1 MSPTS
6 SADPDELLDD
16 TAEQPAARGP
26 RRRTVGEGPA
36 AGHEVLNN
44 PGSARISRVA
54 GLSRRNA
61 RTKHRRFLV
70 EGPQG
75 VREAVRHAPDRVL
88 DVYLTEAAVE
98 RHAEIWQEA
107 VAAQLYVHVSSE
119 QVMDAMS
126 TDAQGILAVVATEEA
141 AGSEALAAALDGARL
156 VAVLTQAQDP
166 GNAGAIIRAADAAG
180 ADAVVLVRGS
190 VDPTAPKVVRSTAG
204 SLFHLPVVTGVALD
218 DVVSALHEAGLAV
231 LAADG
236 RGDFDL
242 FEAESLLEAPSAWLL
257 GNEAR
262 GLPAEALSRADAV
275 VSIPVY
281 GKAESLNV
289 AAAAAVCL
297 YASARA
303 QA

>member
-1 MSPTS
+1 MTRVSDV
-6 SADPDELLDD
+6 DPDELLDD
-16 TAEQPAARGP
+16 SAERPQARGP
-26 RRRTVGEGPA
+26 RRRTVSEGPA
-36 AGHEVLNN
+36 AGYEVLTNL
-44 PGSARISRVA
+44 GSARVSRVA
-54 GLSRRNA
+54 GLSRRNV
-61 RTKHRRFLV
+61 RNKHRRFRV

-75 VREAVRHAPDRVL
+75 AGEAVRHASDRVL
-88 DVYLTEAAVE
+88 DVYLTESAVE
-98 RHAEIWQEA
+98 RHADIWEET
-107 VAAQLYVHVSSE
+107 VAAELYVHVTSE

-126 TDAQGILAVVATEEA
+126 ADAQGVLAVVATEEA
-141 AGSEALAAALDGARL
+141 TGSEALAAALEGARI

-166 GNAGAIIRAADAAG
+166 GNAGTIIRAADAAG
-180 ADAVVLVRGS
+180 ADAVVLVRVR

-218 DVVSALHEAGLAV
+218 DAVAALHEAGLTV

-242 FEAESLLEAPSAWLL
+242 FDAESLLEAPSAWLL
-257 GNEAR
+257 GNEAH
-262 GLPAEALSRADAV
+262 GLPSETLSRADAV
-275 VSIPVY
+275 VSIPIY

>member
-1 MSPTS
+1 MTRVSDV
-6 SADPDELLDD
+6 DPDELLDD
-16 TAEQPAARGP
+16 SAERPQARGP
-26 RRRTVGEGPA
+26 WRRTVSEGPA
-36 AGHEVLNN
+36 AGYEVLTNL
-44 PGSARISRVA
+44 GSARVSRVA
-54 GLSRRNA
+54 GLSRRNV
-61 RTKHRRFLV
+61 RNKHRRFLV

-75 VREAVRHAPDRVL
+75 VREAVRHASDRVL
-88 DVYLTEAAVE
+88 DVYLTESAVE
-98 RHAEIWQEA
+98 RHADIWEET
-107 VAAQLYVHVSSE
+107 VAAELYVHVTSE
-119 QVMDAMS
+119 QIMDAMS
-126 TDAQGILAVVATEEA
+126 ADAQGVLAVVATEEA
-141 AGSEALAAALDGARL
+141 TGSEALAAALEGARI

-166 GNAGAIIRAADAAG
+166 GNAGTIIRAADAAG

-218 DVVSALHEAGLAV
+218 DAVAALHEAGLTV

-242 FEAESLLEAPSAWLL
+242 FDAESLLEAPSAWLL
-257 GNEAR
+257 GNEAH
-262 GLPAEALSRADAV
+262 GLPSEALSRADAV
-275 VSIPVY
+275 VSIPIY

>member
-1 MSPTS
+1 MSHIVSP
-6 SADPDELLDD
+6 DPDELLDD
-16 TAEQPAARGP
+16 PAGRPAARGP
-26 RRRTVGEGPA
+26 RRRTVSEGPA
-36 AGHEVLNN
+36 AGYEVLNN

-54 GLSRRNA
+54 GLSRRNV
-61 RTKHRRFLV
+61 RNKHRRFLV

-75 VREAVRHAPDRVL
+75 VREAVRYASDRVL
-88 DVYLTEAAVE
+88 DVYLTEAAVK
-98 RHAEIWQEA
+98 RHGEIWEEA
-107 VAAQLYVHVSSE
+107 VATGLYMHVTSE

-126 TDAQGILAVVATEEA
+126 TDAQGVLAVVATEEA
-141 AGSEALAAALDGARL
+141 AGSEALATALAGARL
-156 VAVLTQAQDP
+156 IAVLTQAQDP

-218 DVVSALHEAGLAV
+218 DAVAALHEAGLTV

-242 FEAESLLEAPSAWLL
+242 FEAESLLGAPSAWLL
-257 GNEAR
+257 GNEAH
-262 GLPAEALSRADAV
+262 GLPSEALSRADAV
-275 VSIPVY
+275 VSIPLY

>member
-1 MSPTS
+1 MTRVSDV
-6 SADPDELLDD
+6 DPDELLDD
-16 TAEQPAARGP
+16 SAERPQARGP
-26 RRRTVGEGPA
+26 WRRTVSEGPA
-36 AGHEVLNN
+36 AGYEVLTNL
-44 PGSARISRVA
+44 GSARVSRVA
-54 GLSRRNA
+54 GLSRRNV
-61 RTKHRRFLV
+61 RNKHRRFLV

-75 VREAVRHAPDRVL
+75 VREAVRHASDRVL
-88 DVYLTEAAVE
+88 DVYLTESAVE
-98 RHAEIWQEA
+98 RHADIWEET
-107 VAAQLYVHVSSE
+107 VAAELYVHVTSE
-119 QVMDAMS
+119 QIMDAMS
-126 TDAQGILAVVATEEA
+126 ADAQGVLAVVATEEA
-141 AGSEALAAALDGARL
+141 TGSEALAAALEGARL

-166 GNAGAIIRAADAAG
+166 GNAGTIIRAADAAG

-218 DVVSALHEAGLAV
+218 DAVAALHEAGLTV

-242 FEAESLLEAPSAWLL
+242 FDAESLLEAPSAWLL
-257 GNEAR
+257 GNEAH
-262 GLPAEALSRADAV
+262 GLPSEALSRADAV
-275 VSIPVY
+275 VSIPIY